1 MPEPQPVATVVGDR
15 IAERL
20 TSILS
25 TRGIPADAV
34 PEHGRP
40 EPIAALELAEQRIPP
55 RYRRAITDHPDIT
68 AWVDD
73 LTRSGRPGPGGAP
86 GPATGSS
93 LLLAGPTGVGKTHQA
108 YGAIRALLAA
118 GMRLRWQATTEA
130 DLYAQLRPRTGH
142 DPEREMQ
149 TLARCPLLLLDDL
162 GAAKS
167 SEWTEELV
175 YRLINHRYEYL
186 RPTVVT
192 TNLPIRELRTKLGD
206 RVTSRLAQMTR
217 QLTLTGPDRRRH
229 PAA

>member
-34 PEHGRP
+34 PEHGGP

-55 RYRRAITDHPDIT
+55 RYRRAVADHPGIT
-68 AWVDD
+68 SWVDD

-86 GPATGSS
+86 GLATGGS

-108 YGAIRALLAA
+108 YGAIRTLLAA

-142 DPEREMQ
+142 DPERESQ

-192 TNLPIRELRTKLGD
+192 TNLPIRELRAKLGD